1 MSDMKLIMEGWRQ
14 YLVNETV
21 SEGLLTL
28 LNQKRYENVAAA
40 EPLQE
45 QQEVVYEQESLSVGQ
60 IYCDM
65 DGVLADF
72 TGGVLNLVWKDL
84 KYLDWVKK
92 TKLDVRA
99 VAAVSLVGKLEYEL
113 KMLKARLKQAKAERQ
128 TPQGWEEIQK
138 QANEYFELTGDPN
151 WWERLFA
158 DLPVLPAGEALW
170 GLIGPLGVTLLTS
183 APGGGGRWLFGSK
196 EGVYNAKVRWA
207 QANLSP
213 PPKSLIKQSD
223 KSPYAVGDS
232 LPNLLIDD
240 WDHNL
245 EGWRRAGGC
254 AVKFD
259 EASAARN
266 LEAVG
271 DVLKNGCSP

>member
-99 VAAVSLVGKLEYEL
+99 VAAVSLVADWA
-113 KMLKARLKQAKAERQ
+113 ARGH
-128 TPQGWEEIQK
+128 T
-138 QANEYFELTGDPN
+138 ANECP
-151 WWERLFA
+151 
-158 DLPVLPAGEALW
+158 
-170 GLIGPLGVTLLTS
+170 
-183 APGGGGRWLFGSK
+183 GRWRTLVVWFKRGS
-196 EGVYNAKVRWA
+196 
-207 QANLSP
+207 L
-213 PPKSLIKQSD
+213 
-223 KSPYAVGDS
+223 
-232 LPNLLIDD
+232 
-240 WDHNL
+240 
-245 EGWRRAGGC
+245 
-254 AVKFD
+254 
-259 EASAARN
+259 
-266 LEAVG
+266 
-271 DVLKNGCSP
+271 